1 MTDGS
6 PPSMTSHR
14 PYLLRA
20 LYAWIVDNG
29 MTPYLQVDA
38 GYSGVQVPAFAV
50 NDGKV
55 VLNIAERAVAGLE
68 MGNDRIR
75 FTARFGGVSH
85 AVSIPVGAVQAI
97 YARETAQGMVLPEEP
112 VGPEVPETSVAD
124 TRNPSMPMLDLAA
137 ECDAES
143 HDGDDHQPPPRRSGH
158 LRLVK

>member
-1 MTDGS
+1 
-6 PPSMTSHR
+6 MTSHR

-20 LYAWIVDNG
+20 LYAWIADNG

-38 GYSGVQVPAFAV
+38 GYSGVRVPAFAV
-50 NDGKV
+50 KDGKV

-68 MGNDRIR
+68 MGNDRIG

-85 AVSIPVGAVQAI
+85 PVSIPVGAVQAI

-112 VGPEVPETSVAD
+112 PESEAPEASLAD
-124 TRNPSMPMLDLAA
+124 TGNPPMLELAA
-137 ECDAES
+137 ETDAET
-143 HDGDDHQPPPRRSGH
+143 HDGDDRHPPPPRRSGH